1 MNISYVKPLLTI
13 AIPTWQR
20 APFLALT
27 LAQLQREVEALAADA
42 KGTVEILISDNASPD
57 DTPAVVAQAKARGL
71 QLNYVRNAENIG
83 SDANIAQCFNLAQ
96 GQYVLILGDDDLL
109 ADGTLNWLLQTLMRK
124 TWGVVC
130 LRAYGF
136 NQDFRREYPG
146 RGGDDCEFA
155 DAGDFIVA
163 IGSFIALISSCV
175 INRQLLAEIDA
186 QQFCGGN
193 LVQVHLVIR
202 AALKA
207 PVNLFSKKYLIAYQ
221 RNNAGFYDFSK
232 VLVLELG
239 RILDSYQAQGLSS
252 VAIRRFET
260 RLIIG
265 YYPFY
270 LLRQRFERAG
280 DLQLTLSR
288 FTERFNQRWLFHVWL
303 APILKWP
310 RPLALIWGAGAT
322 VIGRMVN
329 GDLWRGITFISSRLR
344 FKNGKKENH

>member
-1 MNISYVKPLLTI
+1 MNLLDVQPLLTI

-20 APFLALT
+20 GSFLELT
-27 LAQLQREVEALAADA
+27 LAQLHREMTALPVDVHDQ
-42 KGTVEILISDNASPD
+42 VEILVSDNASSD
-57 DTPAVVAQAKARGL
+57 DTPGVVTRAQAGGL
-71 QLNYVRNAENIG
+71 SLNYVRNSENIG

-109 ADGTLNWLLQTLMRK
+109 TDSTLLWLLSTLKRK

-146 RGGDDCEFA
+146 SGGKDREFT
-155 DAGDFIVA
+155 DVGEFISA

-175 INRQLLAEIDA
+175 INKQLLRGIDA

-193 LVQVHLVIR
+193 LVQVHLVLR

-207 PVNLFSKKYLIAYQ
+207 PVNLFSMQYLIAYQ

-232 VLVLELG
+232 VLVFELG
-239 RILDSYQAQGLSS
+239 RILDSYQEYGLPS
-252 VAIRRFET
+252 VAIRRFEN
-260 RLIIG
+260 RLLLG

-270 LLRQRFERAG
+270 LLRQRFERLG
-280 DLQLTLSR
+280 DRQLTLSR
-288 FTERFNQRWLFHVWL
+288 FTERFRYHWLFRLCL
-303 APILKWP
+303 APILQWP
-310 RPLALIWGAGAT
+310 RPLALIWGAGVT
-322 VIGRMVN
+322 FIGRVVS
-329 GDLWRGITFISSRLR
+329 GDLWRGIMFMWNRILSNI
-344 FKNGKKENH
+344 K